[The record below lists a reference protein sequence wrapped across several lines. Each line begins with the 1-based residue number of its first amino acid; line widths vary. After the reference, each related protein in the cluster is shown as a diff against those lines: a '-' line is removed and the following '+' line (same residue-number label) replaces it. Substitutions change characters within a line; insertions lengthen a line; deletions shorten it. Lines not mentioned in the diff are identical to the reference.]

1 MSKKT
6 HLLLLTTIPVSNL
19 NCIHAYLFG
28 WDNFFKFLYALKCMF
43 GSHESTPSTS
53 SSISW
58 PSITSAAASSIRNFL
73 SSRKN
78 NSLPVGKALEAPM
91 HFPLRRDTFFSND
104 AFLFFR
110 PENIQSDGNWK
121 REKEDANNTTEVGIP
136 PSWYHFPPRWFGIKN
151 VVRMKNIGQKA
162 TIN

>member
-1 MSKKT
+1 MHT
-6 HLLLLTTIPVSNL
+6 YILHT
-19 NCIHAYLFG
+19 YLFG

-73 SSRKN
+73 CSRKN
-78 NSLPVGKALEAPM
+78 NSLPGGKALLEAPM
-91 HFPLRRDTFFSND
+91 HFPLRRDTFF
-104 AFLFFR
+104 FLRRFFVFQTR
-110 PENIQSDGNWK
+110 KYSKWRKLKK
-121 REKEDANNTTEVGIP
+121 RKKEDANNTEVGIP
-136 PSWYHFPPRWFGIKN
+136 PSRYHFPPRWFGIKN